1 MEISVDRPGK
11 GQVVIRPS
19 GKVDAETSS
28 RLKDEFRT
36 ISDELPEVVIVDLAA
51 VDFLDSSG
59 LSALVSGLK
68 TLRGKGGQLRLSGP
82 RPQAL
87 TALRLTMLHRVFPI
101 FDTVEA
107 ALQSG

>member
-1 MEISVDRPGK
+1 MDVAIDRPSAGR
-11 GQVVIRPS
+11 VVLRPT
-19 GKVDAETSS
+19 GKVDAESAS
-28 RLKDEFRT
+28 DLRAQLQT
-36 ISDELPEVVIVDLAA
+36 ITLENPEIVIVDLSE

-68 TLRGKGGQLRLSGP
+68 GLRISGGELRLSGP

-101 FDTVEA
+101 FDDVEA
-107 ALQSG
+107 ALRGG